1 MDIYLMLITATA
13 GIAGVTAAGFYIR
26 ARHVAARPIPAMP
39 TADRR
44 AEKIKSHA
52 DDSWPSS

>member
-1 MDIYLMLITATA
+1 MDIYLLLITATA
-13 GIAGVTAAGFYIR
+13 GIAGVVAAGFYIKG
-26 ARHVAARPIPAMP
+26 HHGAARSIPALP